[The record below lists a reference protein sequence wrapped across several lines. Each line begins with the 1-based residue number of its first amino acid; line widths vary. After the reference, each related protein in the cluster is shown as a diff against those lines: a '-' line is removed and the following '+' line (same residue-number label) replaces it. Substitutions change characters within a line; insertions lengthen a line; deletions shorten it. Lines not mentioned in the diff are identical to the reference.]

1 MDCITTKLKPRNS
14 HSDSESVHMP
24 FEISETS
31 RIKVKKGNIE
41 TEHREITDAMQDA
54 VNWLATQTIRT
65 QVIITETTT
74 VTRTA

>member
-1 MDCITTKLKPRNS
+1 
-14 HSDSESVHMP
+14 MP
-24 FEISETS
+24 FEINETS

-54 VNWLATQTIRT
+54 INWLATQTIRT

-74 VTRTA
+74 VTRTV